1 MKISLKA
8 ARVNAGLTQTQVAEA
23 LGKNPMTIASWEN
36 GKSTPNMRN
45 LYALCALYKM
55 PVRNIL
61 LPGRL
66 GGS

>member
-36 GKSTPNMRN
+36 GKSAPNMRN
-45 LYALCALYKM
+45 LYELCALYKM

-61 LPGRL
+61 LA
-66 GGS
+66 